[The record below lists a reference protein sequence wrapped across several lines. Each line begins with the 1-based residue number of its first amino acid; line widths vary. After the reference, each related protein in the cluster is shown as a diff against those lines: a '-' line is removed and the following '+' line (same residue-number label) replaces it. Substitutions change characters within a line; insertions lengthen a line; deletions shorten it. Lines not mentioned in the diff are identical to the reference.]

1 MDIILAGSAG
11 RIQASYHAAG
21 GVDNPIAVIFH
32 DSPLAGGSM
41 NEPVAY
47 TLFYTFLKKGFSVL
61 RFNFRGV
68 GGTEGEFEGG
78 DAELADASTAVDW
91 LQRAREESKTFFLAG
106 VGFGAWIAHQM
117 VMRRMEITNYMAVKP
132 PVKKFDYSFFN
143 PASCPGLVMGSR
155 DVPQEEEILKSFVA
169 SVNRQKAGKATL
181 AMLEGSL
188 ADNLGEIYTVASEY
202 IDKSMK

>member
-1 MDIILAGSAG
+1 MDIILSGSAG

-21 GVDNPIAVIFH
+21 GIDNPIAVVFH
-32 DSPLAGGSM
+32 DTPADGGSM

-78 DAELADASTAVDW
+78 DAELADASSAVDW
-91 LQRAREESKTFFLAG
+91 LQRTREESQTFFLAG

-117 VMRRMEITNYMAVKP
+117 AMRRVEIKNYIAVSP
-132 PVKKFDYSFFN
+132 PIKKFDYSFFN
-143 PASCPGLVMGSR
+143 PAACPGLVIGSR
-155 DVPQEEEILKSFVA
+155 EVVGEEETLKSFVTG
-169 SVNRQKAGKATL
+169 VNRQKAGRATL
-181 AMLEGSL
+181 SMLDGSL
-188 ADNLGEIYTVASEY
+188 PSSLGEIYTTASDY